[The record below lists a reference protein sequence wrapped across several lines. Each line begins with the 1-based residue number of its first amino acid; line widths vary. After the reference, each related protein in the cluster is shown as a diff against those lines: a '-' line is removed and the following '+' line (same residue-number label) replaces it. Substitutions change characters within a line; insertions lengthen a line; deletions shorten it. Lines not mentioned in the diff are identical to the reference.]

1 MNIQMDD
8 LRGQQIVD
16 LLHRH
21 LHDMAL
27 HSPPESTHALDLDN
41 LRKSD
46 ITFWSLWQNND
57 LAGCGALK
65 RLSRDHGEIK
75 SMRTAAAYL
84 RQGVARKLL
93 MHILKE
99 AHIQGYTRLSLET
112 GSIVVFEPARRLYE
126 ELGFQYC
133 PPFADYVEDPHSVF
147 MCKEL
152 SF

>member
-1 MNIQMDD
+1 MNIQIDD
-8 LRGQQIVD
+8 LRGQQIAD
-16 LLHRH
+16 LLQQH

-27 HSPPESTHALDLDN
+27 HSPPESTHALDLDS

-46 ITFWSLWQNND
+46 IIFWSLWQDND

-65 RLSRDHGEIK
+65 QLSRDHGEIK

-93 MHILKE
+93 MHILNE
-99 AHIQGYTRLSLET
+99 AQILGYTKLSLET
-112 GSIVVFEPARRLYE
+112 GSMAVFEPARRLYE

-152 SF
+152 RS